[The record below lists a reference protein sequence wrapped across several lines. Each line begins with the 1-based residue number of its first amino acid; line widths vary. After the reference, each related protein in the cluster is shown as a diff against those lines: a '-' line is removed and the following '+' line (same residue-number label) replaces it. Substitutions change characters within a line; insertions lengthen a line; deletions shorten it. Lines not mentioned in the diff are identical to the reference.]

1 MSLIGLLIYL
11 RSWFSKSPDC
21 FPSSGRL
28 STEVTESQRDRYE
41 SHGSTSSVGADHVVS
56 SPRDQP
62 DLNTYTDLRF
72 SRMYDSSHDCGGGPQ
87 PTAPSVD
94 SIPTQGCKDQND
106 KEVKGIDD
114 DDDDNDDDGDVD
126 DDGDGVDDDDVDDNN
141 EVDDDAA
148 CKRK

>member
-11 RSWFSKSPDC
+11 RSWFLKSPGC

-28 STEVTESQRDRYE
+28 STEVTETQRERYE
-41 SHGSTSSVGADHVVS
+41 SHGSSSSVGADHVVS

-72 SRMYDSSHDCGGGPQ
+72 SRMYDSSPDCGGGPQ

-106 KEVKGIDD
+106 KEVKG
-114 DDDDNDDDGDVD
+114 VD
-126 DDGDGVDDDDVDDNN
+126 DDYDDDDVDDGDDGGGVDDVDNN
-141 EVDDDAA
+141 EVDDDAPR
-148 CKRK
+148 KRK